1 MEILD
6 IIKIDKTTNYKE
18 DGWLIPKIEKI
29 MISPSLGEKE
39 NEVEE
44 IAEEIID
51 KITSFND

>member
-1 MEILD
+1 MD